1 MRYKAPYPSINKLLE
16 DESFEPRISW
26 GLRMAIAAI
35 VPVIWGLITGN
46 IAAATWMTL
55 TAECIC
61 WVELKGSFRQRA
73 SILLVGL
80 LLAVCFATLGT
91 ITAAYEIISVI
102 CIFIVCFLAGLFKNL
117 GDRGSG
123 LAICIYVIF
132 IVCNAYPVKDAE
144 GLRERVSLVLAGG
157 IWTFIVGITGSFFI
171 PLRQPYRRSI
181 ALIWKA
187 NASLLHTIQQGWD
200 GKTLRKSN
208 REIYLQEKQVRTAI
222 DSSLQLFENRAFQT
236 DIFPAKEVE
245 LAKLRK
251 LTALVGIHLVS
262 IGDEL
267 DGVKLTE
274 VNPDIK
280 TKLSDVL
287 LAMEQVLN
295 NMALYILSLKP
306 ESLLIVEASIDSL
319 NKKVA
324 ALGEAIPSAEL
335 HVRNLKRV
343 IQLCERSIRLIETG
357 LNHLT
362 QIVGDKPVY
371 SSYSYL
377 KTLYL
382 LQPQRW
388 VKSTRLL
395 FNFNTLTVR
404 YILRSALAASVAIFA
419 YKWFNIDHGYWLAF
433 TVVLVM
439 QPYFGATL
447 KKALERIIGTLT
459 GGIVGG
465 LLAQLNDGFYL
476 KEILLFICL
485 VGMVYYVRKNYSIAA
500 FCITVSLVL
509 LFDAEATLNWNIIMM
524 RALCT
529 IGGACLAVLAGFT
542 LLPDWDSKWLPR
554 HITRAITDN
563 YRYFI
568 SSFFSDTKTDW
579 TKWKRLAETANSNAF
594 DSFNRY
600 LSEPVIRKRP
610 VMSLYHIILHNV
622 HITRELNNIHLEDEI
637 GSIEPII
644 LSPEQTLHIHEC
656 LYWFNEI
663 LVLLKHIDPKVAP
676 QSRDEVH
683 LSKQGYTT
691 HQMFYA
697 DKMLYELKT
706 MHGNLKSMLEVLE
719 EKHL

>member
-1 MRYKAPYPSINKLLE
+1 MRYKAPYQSINKLLE
-16 DESFEPRISW
+16 DESFEPRLSW

-91 ITAAYEIISVI
+91 ITAEYEIISVI

-132 IVCNAYPVKDAE
+132 IVCNAYPVKDAAV
-144 GLRERVSLVLAGG
+144 LRERVSLVLAGG

-200 GKTLRKSN
+200 SKSLRKSN

-267 DGVKLTE
+267 DSVKLTE

-324 ALGEAIPSAEL
+324 AFGEALPSAEL
-335 HVRNLKRV
+335 HKRNLKRV
-343 IQLCERSIRLIETG
+343 MQLCERSIRLIETG
-357 LNHLT
+357 LIHLT

-388 VKSTRLL
+388 VKSTQLL

-419 YKWFNIDHGYWLAF
+419 YKWFDIDHGYWLAF

-459 GGIVGG
+459 GGVVGG

-554 HITRAITDN
+554 HIARAITDN

-637 GSIEPII
+637 GSIEPIT
-644 LSPEQTLHIHEC
+644 LSPEQTLHLHEC

-663 LVLLKHIDPKVAP
+663 IELLKHIDPKVTTQP
-676 QSRDEVH
+676 LEDVH